1 MLLLEIQGPFV
12 GGDPPLDRRAARS
25 RRALGN
31 LVALCVNADE
41 KSRSVR
47 D

>member
-12 GGDPPLDRRAARS
+12 GGDPLLDKR
-25 RRALGN
+25 
-31 LVALCVNADE
+31 VALRDLVPSHVNADE
-41 KSRSVR
+41 KSQSVR

>member
-1 MLLLEIQGPFV
+1 MLLLEIQGPFI
-12 GGDPPLDRRAARS
+12 GGDPLLEKRAARS
-25 RRALGN
+25 RRALRD
-31 LVALCVNADE
+31 LVPSHVNADE